1 MYSLGM
7 SSRLP
12 PSGIKGR
19 GALSNPANRFDKAHV
34 EAIDDGWFQEE
45 PAESIET
52 QLIIDRSRSVIARND
67 SPDILFEQS
76 INPYRGCSHGCIF
89 CYARP
94 THAYLGMSPGLDF
107 ETKLVYKPDAAAVL
121 REELSRP
128 GYRCRFIMLGSN
140 TDPYQPAERQL
151 GITRSILEVLAET
164 RHPVAITT
172 RSVLL
177 LRDLELLSQMAG
189 RRLVSVVLSMTTL
202 DPDLKRKLE
211 PRSASAAARL
221 HAIRALREAGVPV
234 GVLAAPII
242 PAVNDSELE
251 AILERVA
258 EAGATEAGYVLLR
271 LPLEVADLFRQWLH
285 THMPDRADHVMSLV
299 QGTRGGHD
307 NTAKF
312 GERMRGT
319 GVWAQLLRDRFRL
332 ACRRLGLSTGN
343 RVELDTTQFRP
354 PSRGSQMNLGF

>member
-202 DPDLKRKLE
+202 DPDLKRRLE

-354 PSRGSQMNLGF
+354 PSRGGQMNLGF